1 MNRCGATSKDG
12 VLSAPS
18 ALLLYIWS
26 KQLPF
31 CSAKLLYSRDPCS
44 SSSFLKK
51 KKNFEE
57 NGYIFQNISL
67 VFSFQTI
74 NFFIKEVCILKKVHL
89 FWSTTAKFCPMSFT
103 ATFEANLFPCFRWQ
117 FKTCLTPPS
126 SSLLDSYWCLFQTTN
141 ISLLP

>member
-1 MNRCGATSKDG
+1 MAYYLHLQHCCCISDQNNF
-12 VLSAPS
+12 PS
-18 ALLLYIWS
+18 VQLNSYILEILVHHQVS
-26 KQLPF
+26 
-31 CSAKLLYSRDPCS
+31 
-44 SSSFLKK
+44 LKK
-51 KKNFEE
+51 RKILKRMV
-57 NGYIFQNISL
+57 IFSKT
-67 VFSFQTI
+67 FPFMAKTFPFMDFKSFQTI
-74 NFFIKEVCILKKVHL
+74 NFFIKKVCILKKVHL